1 MFAYYFLLGLRSLR
15 RNPALTALMV
25 LTLAIGVAASIST
38 LTILHVMSG
47 DPIPHKSDR
56 LFAPILDNRPK
67 EDAAVADGYVDH
79 QLTYKDVVNLLA
91 SKQGERRTGLYWIST
106 NVEPSRKDL
115 GVQGFDG
122 LAATADMFAMFD
134 VPFKYGQ
141 GWQAS
146 EDASAADVVVLSDKA
161 ADKLF
166 GAVNPVG
173 QRIRMMG
180 GDYTVVGVT
189 DKWLPQPRFYYYNGR
204 DSAFTDEAE
213 FIVPLSNSIRK
224 ETSHAGGMSC
234 SAPKEPGWQ
243 GRLDSE
249 CTWLHFWFELK
260 SSGQRAELQSYL
272 DSYTS
277 EQRKLGRFQIQAKNR
292 LFNVREFLQ
301 EMKIIGDDSRLSA
314 WLAFGFLLLCLVNTI
329 GLLLAKFSVRAG
341 EVGVRRALGASRR
354 EIFTQFL
361 IETSVVGMV
370 GAMLGVLL
378 AMGALQLISL
388 QSKALAMVAHM
399 DMAMLGLTFLM
410 TVGAAILAG
419 LLPTWRA
426 CQVTP
431 AMQLKS
437 Q

>member
-1 MFAYYFLLGLRSLR
+1 MFSYYFLLGIRSLR

-47 DPIPHKSDR
+47 DPISHKSDR
-56 LFAPILDNRPK
+56 LITPIFDNGPK
-67 EDAAVADGYVDH
+67 EGYTPGEKPHDH

-122 LAATADMFAMFD
+122 LAATADMFTMFD

-141 GWQAS
+141 GWQDS

-161 ADKLF
+161 AEKLF

-173 QRIRMMG
+173 QRIRMMN
-180 GDYTVVGVT
+180 GDYTIVGVT
-189 DKWLPQPRFYYYNGR
+189 DKWLPQPRFYYYNGS
-204 DSAFTDEAE
+204 DGAFTDEAE

-234 SAPKEPGWQ
+234 AFPKEPGWQ

-249 CTWLHFWFELK
+249 CTWMHFWFELK
-260 SSGQRAELQSYL
+260 TSGQRVDLQNYL
-272 DSYTS
+272 DNYTS
-277 EQRKLGRFQIQAKNR
+277 EQRKLGRFQRQAQNR

-301 EMKIIGDDSRLSA
+301 EMKIIDDDSRLSA
-314 WLAFGFLLLCLVNTI
+314 WLAFGFLLLCLINTI
-329 GLLLAKFSVRAG
+329 GLLLAKFSVRSG

-370 GAMLGVLL
+370 GALLGVLL
-378 AMGALQLISL
+378 ALGALQLISL

-399 DMAMLGLTFLM
+399 DMAMLGLTFVM
-410 TVGAAILAG
+410 TVSAAILAG

>member
-1 MFAYYFLLGLRSLR
+1 MFSYYFFLGIRSLR

-25 LTLAIGVAASIST
+25 LTLAIGVAASVST

-56 LFAPILDNRPK
+56 LFAPILDNGPK
-67 EDAAVADGYVDH
+67 EGYTPGGKPNDH
-79 QLTYKDVVNLLA
+79 QLTYKDVVNFLA
-91 SKQGERRTGLYWIST
+91 SKQGERRTGLYWIEA

-115 GVQGFDG
+115 GVLGFDG

-141 GWQAS
+141 GWHAS
-146 EDASAADVVVLSDKA
+146 EDASAADVVVLSDKT

-180 GDYTVVGVT
+180 GDYTIVGVT
-189 DKWLPQPRFYYYNGR
+189 DKWLPQPRFYYYNGS
-204 DSAFTDEAE
+204 DGAFTDEAE

-224 ETSHAGGMSC
+224 ETDHNGGMGC
-234 SAPKEPGWQ
+234 SFPIEPGWQ

-277 EQRKLGRFQIQAKNR
+277 EQRKLGRFQRQVKNR

-301 EMKIIGDDSRLSA
+301 EMKVIADDSRLSA

-341 EVGVRRALGASRR
+341 EVGVRRALGASGS
-354 EIFTQFL
+354 EIFSQFL
-361 IETSVVGMV
+361 IESSVVGMV
-370 GAMLGVLL
+370 GAGLGVLL
-378 AMGALQLISL
+378 ALGALQLISL

-399 DMAMLGLTFLM
+399 DMAMLGLTFVM
-410 TVGAAILAG
+410 TVSAAILAG

>member
-1 MFAYYFLLGLRSLR
+1 MFGYYFLLGIRSLR

-56 LFAPILDNRPK
+56 LFAPILDNRPI
-67 EDAAVADGYVDH
+67 EGGASEGGWMDH

-115 GVQGFDG
+115 GVLGFDG

-146 EDASAADVVVLSDKA
+146 EDTSAADVVVLSDKA

-189 DKWLPQPRFYYYNGR
+189 DKWLPQPRFYYYNGG
-204 DSAFTDEAE
+204 DGAFTDEAE
-213 FIVPLSNSIRK
+213 FIIPLSNSIRR
-224 ETSHAGGMSC
+224 ETSHSGGMSC
-234 SAPKEPGWQ
+234 SAPREPGWQ

-249 CTWLHFWFELK
+249 CTWMHFWFELK
-260 SSGQRAELQSYL
+260 SSGQRADLQTYI
-272 DSYTS
+272 DNYTS
-277 EQRKLGRFQIQAKNR
+277 EQRKLGRFQKQAKNR

-301 EMKIIGDDSRLSA
+301 EMKIIDDDNRLSA

-341 EVGVRRALGASRR
+341 EVGVRRALGATRK
-354 EIFTQFL
+354 EIFSQFL
-361 IETSVVGMV
+361 IETSVVGVV
-370 GAMLGVLL
+370 GAVLGVLL
-378 AMGALQLISL
+378 ALGALKLIAL
-388 QSKALAMVAHM
+388 QSQALAIVAHM
-399 DMAMLGLTFLM
+399 DMTMLGLTFVM
-410 TVGAAILAG
+410 TVSAAILAG

-426 CQVTP
+426 CQVAP

>member
-1 MFAYYFLLGLRSLR
+1 MLSYYFFLGIRSLR

-25 LTLAIGVAASIST
+25 LTLAIGVAASVST

-47 DPIPHKSDR
+47 DPIPQKSDR
-56 LFAPILDNRPK
+56 LFMPILDNGPK
-67 EDAAVADGYVDH
+67 EGYAPAEKVNDH
-79 QLTYKDVVNLLA
+79 QLTYKDVINLLA
-91 SKQGERRTGLYWIST
+91 SKQGERRTGLYWIT
-106 NVEPSRKDL
+106 ANVEPSRKDL
-115 GVQGFDG
+115 GLIEFDG

-134 VPFKYGQ
+134 VRFKYGQ

-146 EDASAADVVVLSDKA
+146 EDASAADVVVLSDKT

-173 QRIRMMG
+173 QHIRLMG
-180 GDYTVVGVT
+180 GDYTIVGVT

-204 DSAFTDEAE
+204 DGAFTEEAN

-224 ETSHAGGMSC
+224 ETTHSGGMSC
-234 SAPKEPGWQ
+234 SFPFDPGWQ

-249 CTWLHFWFELK
+249 CTWMHFWFELK
-260 SSGQRAELQSYL
+260 SSGQRAELQTYL
-272 DSYTS
+272 DNYTS
-277 EQRKLGRFQIQAKNR
+277 EQHKLGRFQRQAKNR

-301 EMKIIGDDSRLSA
+301 EMKLIDDDSRLSA

-329 GLLLAKFSVRAG
+329 GLLLAKFSVRSG

-370 GAMLGVLL
+370 GALLGVLL
-378 AMGALQLISL
+378 AFGALQLIAL
-388 QSKALAMVAHM
+388 QSQALAMVAHM
-399 DMAMLGLTFLM
+399 DFAMLGLTFLM
-410 TVGAAILAG
+410 TVSAAILAG